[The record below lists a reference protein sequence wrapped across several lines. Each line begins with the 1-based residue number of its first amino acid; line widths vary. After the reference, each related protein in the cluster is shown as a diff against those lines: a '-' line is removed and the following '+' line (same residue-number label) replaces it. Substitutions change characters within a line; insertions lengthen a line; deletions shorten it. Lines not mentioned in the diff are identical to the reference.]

1 MFELVSESTPSNTS
15 HIGFGKEVSIDEALK
30 ASAPLIGEDCITPM
44 GGAQWPTDSVCT
56 SSTSIHIVVSI
67 PSSAKK

>member
-30 ASAPLIGEDCITPM
+30 ARAP
-44 GGAQWPTDSVCT
+44 
-56 SSTSIHIVVSI
+56 
-67 PSSAKK
+67 